1 MFGLLHYLRTSLW
14 PVPVLCVLGGVAL
27 SYVTVAADDDGR
39 VPTALIG
46 GPDAAL
52 VILGTVA
59 ASMITLTG
67 IVLTIVLVV
76 VQLAMGQF
84 SPRIV
89 RAILHDR
96 FSQLAIG
103 IFVATFAH
111 AMLAM
116 RKISSLEEGAPV
128 PGLAIAV
135 AFLLVVVSIVALI
148 LYVNHIGQSLRVA
161 ALIDSVGDEIRD
173 RVDELYVEEPEL
185 SGDAP
190 DVVLSS
196 HAGVVFHTDYEA
208 LVKAA
213 RAADCT
219 LEMAPALG
227 DFVPA
232 GAPLFRVLGDPARLD
247 RSRVAAA
254 VALGPERTMNQDV
267 AYGFR
272 MLVDIAVRALSDP
285 LDPTTAV
292 QAIDRLHDG
301 LRQLA
306 RRPFPTGQHRDAA
319 GHLRL
324 QVSHIS
330 WDGYVHLAFDEIR
343 DVGAG
348 SVQISRRLT
357 AALEDLLSVAPLERR
372 PPLERQR
379 TLLEAAVAEKSG
391 SGGQREP
398 LTADMQGIG
407 SADEL
412 QVPRLSL
419 IGVDAT
425 GNDCGPVGAASS
437 AGADQPPRRQ

>member
-1 MFGLLHYLRTSLW
+1 MRIFRLIHHLRTSLW
-14 PVPVLCVLGGVAL
+14 PVPVLCVLVGIAL
-27 SYVTVAADDDGR
+27 SYATVTLDDGR
-39 VPTALIG
+39 VVPVAFTG

-52 VILGTVA
+52 MILGTVA

-96 FSQLAIG
+96 PSQLAIG

-116 RKISSLEEGAPV
+116 RQISSLEPDAPV
-128 PGLAIAV
+128 PGLAIVV
-135 AFLLVVVSIVALI
+135 AFVLVVVSIVVLI
-148 LYVNHIGQSLRVA
+148 LYINHIGQSLRVA

-173 RVDELYVEEPEL
+173 RVDELYDEDPDFDP
-185 SGDAP
+185 DAP
-190 DVVLSS
+190 DVVLAPLS
-196 HAGVVFHTDYEA
+196 GVVFRVDYEA

-213 RAADCT
+213 SAADCT
-219 LEMAPALG
+219 LVMVPAIG
-227 DFVPA
+227 DFVPT

-247 RSRVAAA
+247 RSRVAAS

-272 MLVDIAVRALSDP
+272 MLVDIAERALSDGF
-285 LDPTTAV
+285 DPTTAV

-306 RRPFPTGQHRDAA
+306 RRPFPTGEHRDAA
-319 GHLRL
+319 GNVRL

-330 WDGYVHLAFDEIR
+330 WEGYVHLAFDEIR
-343 DVGAG
+343 DMGAG
-348 SVQISRRLT
+348 SGQITRRLR
-357 AALEDLLSVAPLERR
+357 AALEDLLSVAPPERR
-372 PPLERQR
+372 PALERQLE
-379 TLLEAAVAEKSG
+379 LLEAAAAGVDRLDN
-391 SGGQREP
+391 QRERI
-398 LTADMQGIG
+398 TADMQGIG
-407 SADEL
+407 SASDL
-412 QVPRLSL
+412 RVPRLSL
-419 IGVDAT
+419 IGADGKERHDHKET
-425 GNDCGPVGAASS
+425 FPGS
-437 AGADQPPRRQ
+437 AQRDH